1 MELLVGMEFEF
12 TEQGKEIM
20 EVGIKEQGQTEIY
33 KFSNMEF
40 AGKKYMIKYID
51 KENNMMIC
59 DCGNLAMNFNIKDI
73 ENIIKVTNLYYDEN
87 LNDESFVDQNGSII
101 KCNNKYVPVIFCPL
115 KEDTIIPTRNSEN
128 SCIDIYANFEEDFIL
143 IKPNETKMISTGLA
157 SVIPEGYGYQ
167 LKERSSTG
175 TKGMTQM
182 AGVIDSGYRGEWL
195 VPITNSSNKYLY
207 IAKKEAEPII
217 KQIVPDAII
226 YPYNKAICQAQL
238 ETIPNEYI
246 TTCTKEELENFKS
259 ERGEGRLGSSGK

>member
-1 MELLVGMEFEF
+1 MELLVGMEIEF
-12 TEQGKEIM
+12 TEQPEREIKSTFRFT
-20 EVGIKEQGQTEIY
+20 ERKWIIKCIDS
-33 KFSNMEF
+33 KSNTITL
-40 AGKKYMIKYID
+40 KYD
-51 KENNMMIC
+51 NFVV
-59 DCGNLAMNFNIKDI
+59 NFNIKDI
-73 ENIIKVTNLYYDEN
+73 DNIIKVTNLYYNEN

-115 KEDTIIPTRNSEN
+115 KENTIIPTRNSEN

-157 SVIPEGYGYQ
+157 SVIPKGYGYQ
-167 LKERSSTG
+167 LKERGSTG

-195 VPITNSSNKYLY
+195 VPITNNSNKYLY
-207 IAKKEAEPII
+207 IAKKEVEPII

-226 YPYNKAICQAQL
+226 YPYSKAICQAQL
-238 ETIPNEYI
+238 EFIPNERI
-246 TTCTKEELENFKS
+246 ITCTKDELENFKS